1 MLIGKSGSGK
11 TTLTQ
16 ALQGVE
22 LRYRKTQSV
31 DYTASI
37 IDTPG
42 EYMEN
47 RRFYAALRATAA
59 DCTVIAL
66 IQDACDDQN
75 MFPPLFAAMFSQ
87 PVVGIITK
95 IDAPSADSER
105 AEGILRQAGAANIIR
120 TSAFER
126 LGLHHPELICFGRS
140 ASEQLPGLSVPL
152 PGIVQCGG
160 VR

>member
-16 ALQGVE
+16 ALQGGE
-22 LRYRKTQSV
+22 LRYCKTQSV

-47 RRFYAALRATAA
+47 RRFYAALRATAS
-59 DCTVIAL
+59 DCTIIAL
-66 IQDACDDQN
+66 VQDACDEQN
-75 MFPPLFAAMFSQ
+75 IFPPLFAAMFSQ
-87 PVVGIITK
+87 QVVGIITK
-95 IDAPSADSER
+95 VDAPPADCKR
-105 AEGILRQAGAANIIR
+105 AEGILRQAGATKIIR

-126 LGLHHPELICFGRS
+126 LGLDHPELIGFGHFAPEQHPELS
-140 ASEQLPGLSVPL
+140 APL
-152 PGIVQCGG
+152 PENAQSGG